1 MRRIGLYSV
10 ALLLSAF
17 GWIVYV
23 NDFHFITEP
32 VVVTVGGNRLTGTLV
47 LPQHAPVKPGVVL
60 FVHGDGP
67 ANASRDEG
75 YYGIWEAMTQ
85 QGYAVLS
92 FDKPGV
98 GGSSGN
104 WLHQT
109 MADRARETVDIID
122 WARRDGRFDARC
134 VGLWGTSQAGWVMPE
149 VARLRPDIAFTL
161 ALAPAINWLR
171 QGRYNTRAAMATAG
185 EDEAKIQAREA
196 HWRHIQTLLEQPD
209 GYAQYRREYGAA
221 AALSADRWR
230 FIRANMASDA
240 TVGLRHFATPV
251 HLILGGRD
259 VNVDADETER
269 VYRQTIPASL
279 LTVTRIDEA
288 DHVMI
293 KPLFARH
300 PWLINV
306 VGLFAPRSVQYD
318 AYRQDV
324 AAFLATQPCGRGR

>member
-1 MRRIGLYSV
+1 MRKIGLCSV
-10 ALLLSAF
+10 VLFLLAF
-17 GWIVYV
+17 GWVIFV
-23 NDFHFITEP
+23 NDFRFVTEP
-32 VVVTVGGNRLTGTLV
+32 VTVIAGGNRLTGTLV
-47 LPQHAPVKPGVVL
+47 LPQHAPVKPGVVV

-75 YYGIWEAMTQ
+75 YFGIWEAMAQ

-98 GGSSGN
+98 GGSGGN

-109 MADRARETVDIID
+109 MADRARETADIID

-171 QGRYNTRAAMATAG
+171 QGRYNTRAAMAAAG
-185 EDEAKIQAREA
+185 DDEAKIQAREA

-240 TVGLRHFATPV
+240 TAGLRNFNTPV

-324 AAFLATQPCGRGR
+324 AAFLAAQPCGRGR